1 MEWRNSVFALVLLAG
16 FCVGPVAAG
25 EYGEGN
31 ANVRLVRGAATVGA
45 ETTFLLGVEFDIRP
59 GWHIY
64 WRNPGGAGL
73 ATEIR
78 WQIPESFVAGD
89 LQWPLPIGFT
99 QSGDIP
105 GYGYEKSVILA
116 AEIRSGAGIQD
127 RQSVGA
133 IVSWLAC
140 KDVCVLGSAELESE
154 LTALPVSA
162 AFEKWPDDLPRSLD
176 TENSVFTLTTRGG
189 LTDGSLGLWLQWR
202 QAPLHVEWYPD
213 PPEGLEVTGV
223 TTQTRG
229 GLTRIDCGVRRMQG
243 SSGTT
248 STLKSVVVMTDDDGV
263 RRGWNLAVDIGRE

>member
-1 MEWRNSVFALVLLAG
+1 MKWSNSVLTLVLFAG
-16 FCVGPVAAG
+16 LCVGPAAAG
-25 EYGEGN
+25 DYGEGN
-31 ANVRLVRGAATVGA
+31 ASVRLVRSAATVGTD
-45 ETTFLLGVEFDIRP
+45 TTFLLGVEFDIRP

-73 ATEIR
+73 ATDIQWR
-78 WQIPESFVAGD
+78 IPELFEAGE

-105 GYGYEKSVILA
+105 GHGYEKSVVLA
-116 AEIRSGAGIQD
+116 AEIRSRKGIQD
-127 RQSVGA
+127 RQTVGA
-133 IVSWLAC
+133 AVSWLAC

-154 LTALPVSA
+154 LAALPVSA
-162 AFEKWPDDLPRSLD
+162 AFEKWPDDLPQTLD
-176 TENSVFTLTTRGG
+176 NENPVFTLTTRGG

-202 QAPLHVEWYPD
+202 QAPRIVEWYPD

-223 TTQTRG
+223 TTKTRG
-229 GLTRIDCGVRRMQG
+229 GLTRIDCRVRRMRG

-248 STLKSVVVMTDDDGV
+248 STLKSVVVMTDNEGV